1 MLEIWGYDPLA
12 TPMPAGTTLVTPAAK
27 FLVLENTARKE
38 LHPLEFTS
46 KVAAKFLV
54 LENTARKEL
63 HPLEFTS
70 KVTTEFAYNG
80 TSRDCIKNV
89 ITDLTL

>member
-38 LHPLEFTS
+38 LHPLEFTI
-46 KVAAKFLV
+46 
-54 LENTARKEL
+54 
-63 HPLEFTS
+63 